1 MCGSAGSR
9 RYTAA
14 AAATAEA
21 GLVRSG
27 LPVCIYIYIYIYNR
41 VRCVSPSGAQLRQRI
56 CRCLC
61 GLVLR
66 NATKTQS
73 LGDLRIV

>member
-27 LPVCIYIYIYIYNR
+27 LPVCIYIYIYNR